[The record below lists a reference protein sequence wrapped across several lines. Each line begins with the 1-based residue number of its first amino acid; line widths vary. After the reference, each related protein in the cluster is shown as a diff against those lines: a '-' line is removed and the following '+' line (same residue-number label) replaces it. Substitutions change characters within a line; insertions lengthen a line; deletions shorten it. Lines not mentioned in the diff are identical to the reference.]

1 MLQNVMFFSEEIGFS
16 FGISCQVF
24 CIAGWPQNS
33 HFVLQILPL
42 TEFYYLKMCNTNAEN
57 S

>member
-42 TEFYYLKMCNTNAEN
+42 TEFYYLKMFNTNAEN